1 MKHKGI
7 SLRLWLIV
15 GVSAA
20 ALLLVGAAGLLA
32 AGALDRALGVA
43 NGQTIPSIT
52 AIDGAETAL
61 LRAQVNVLSHMTN
74 IADGKKDEIEK
85 ALNADLAA
93 LEQQLAAQEKR
104 VNGADEGKLMK
115 ADREGVKAFLV
126 VVPEVLNL
134 SRKNMDD
141 AARHAVENDLL
152 PAGAKALAALR
163 AHADYNAQR
172 SSVSA
177 KAAADDAQRGHLMI
191 ASVIVLAIATVAGLG
206 AMLVRGIADALRR
219 VQDTVTR
226 IGAERD
232 FTLRVPVVRADELG
246 RIAQSLNTLF
256 ESLQADLAALAGG
269 ASRVG
274 TAAARVAQGA
284 DDGAAS
290 ADAQSEAAAAMAAAM
305 EQLTVTVSHIG
316 DQAGEAHSLSRESGA
331 LAASGGEVIG
341 RTLDD
346 IAQISAAVDEA
357 SNRIR
362 ALGAD
367 SDRISSVVAV
377 IREVAEQTNL
387 LALNAA
393 IEAARAG
400 EQGRGFAVVADEVR
414 KLAERT
420 ASSTREITKMVDA
433 IRGGARAAIEGMDHA
448 VDCVSQ
454 GVARAN
460 DASHAVQRIAHA
472 NASAEA
478 RVTEISDAIREQG
491 RTSVAVAQ
499 RVEQIAQ
506 MAEDASRSSSVSASL
521 ARELDGLA
529 VDMQRAISAYRLA

>member
-7 SLRLWLIV
+7 ALRLWLIV
-15 GVSAA
+15 GVAA
-20 ALLLVGAAGLLA
+20 VALLLVGGAGLLA
-32 AGALDRALGVA
+32 TGALDRALGVA

-52 AIDGAETAL
+52 AIDGAEAAL
-61 LRAQVNVLSHMTN
+61 LHAQVDVLSHMTN

-85 ALNADLAA
+85 GLNANLAT
-93 LEQQLAAQEKR
+93 LERQLAAQEKR
-104 VNGADEGKLMK
+104 VSGAEEGKLMK
-115 ADREGVKAFLV
+115 ADREGVKAFLA

-172 SSVSA
+172 STASA

-206 AMLVRGIADALRR
+206 AMLVRGIADALTR

-232 FTLRVPVVRADELG
+232 FTLRVPVARADELG
-246 RIAQSLNTLF
+246 RIAQSLNALF
-256 ESLQADLAALAGG
+256 ESLQTDLGALAGG

-284 DDGAAS
+284 DEGAAS

-316 DQAGEAHSLSRESGA
+316 DQAGEAHALSRESGA

-346 IAQISAAVDEA
+346 IAQIAAAVDEA
-357 SNRIR
+357 STRIR

-420 ASSTREITKMVDA
+420 ASSTREIAKMVDA
-433 IRGGARAAIEGMDHA
+433 IRGGARAAVEGMDHA

-460 DASHAVQRIAHA
+460 DASHAVQRIAQA

-491 RTSVAVAQ
+491 STSVAVAQ

-521 ARELDGLA
+521 ARELDSLA
-529 VDMQRAISAYRLA
+529 ADMQRAISAYRLV